1 MGELLYQISENAM
14 RTIVTLIACTTLLLV
29 IHPHCIEITAQ
40 TAVNDPA
47 KAPSSSKAQF
57 EEYIAHRPKTIHELQ
72 PYRESTSIEME
83 SGSGSPTRVTLVNLN
98 PRINTW
104 YLLTLERED
113 GTRTSY
119 HIENPLPSGRR
130 IRLDPAFPSGLVI
143 TEGGKRTTCDLW
155 SELTT
160 SGLVSAVGSQK
171 TFAPLCDGRLYLRN
185 PTEGRKTT
193 LEWTTDFLRR
203 NIPGGEQI
211 TNFVRKTFYQ
221 DAFLSTSEITEA
233 EPTEMGTSHKRPPG
247 APLRPSID
255 PRYENDFLMPRD
267 LGIDIEYEAEGK
279 VLVGRWYRV
288 RDIPGVFISVIQPQL
303 VSVDIARNQEGKVK
317 PLDEVESAAL
327 DYLIAFD
334 LDQFDLGFAMGTEH
348 PMVNWSDRVQPK
360 VRDDTLPGPDGI
372 GTVRPLVNTGKL
384 NPVWLDRVVST
395 FTGGFKRYHGA
406 FKWTE
411 FSLRNG
417 GSHYGFI
424 EHGVIMSKPIPGLAT
439 VIVYADGT
447 VDLKTWT
454 EADDADIPRIRHAR
468 QNGLPIIDYDPVSG
482 QSMVGTYV
490 PQPNGNW
497 SGSVE
502 GRFRTLRAGL
512 AIQENG
518 GDRFLIYGY
527 FSTAT
532 PSAMARVFEAY
543 RCKYAMLTDM
553 NALEHTY
560 LALYRTRDSQ
570 FDVQHLIKGMEV
582 LDKSNKGQVVP
593 RFVGFSDNR
602 DFFYLLRKVKG

>member
-1 MGELLYQISENAM
+1 MIKRM
-14 RTIVTLIACTTLLLV
+14 ACAVLLLIGQPLTDV
-29 IHPHCIEITAQ
+29 VSAQ
-40 TAVNDPA
+40 TTGNEPA
-47 KAPSSSKAQF
+47 RVSSPSKAQF
-57 EEYIAHRPKTIHELQ
+57 EDYIAHRPKTILELQ
-72 PYRESTSIEME
+72 PYRESTSIEIE
-83 SGSGSPTRVTLVNLN
+83 SGSGSPTRATLVNLN

-104 YLLTLERED
+104 YLLTLEED
-113 GTRTSY
+113 GIVTSY
-119 HIENPLPSGRR
+119 HIENPLPTGRR
-130 IRLDPAFPSGLVI
+130 ILLDPAFPSGLVI
-143 TEGGKRTTCDLW
+143 VNGRKRTRCDLW
-155 SELTT
+155 SGLST
-160 SGLVSAVGSQK
+160 SSLSAAVGSQK
-171 TFAPLCDGRLYLRN
+171 TFASLCDGQLYLRN

-193 LEWTTDFLRR
+193 LEWTTDFLRQ

-221 DAFLSTSEITEA
+221 DAFISTSEIIEVDSTGK
-233 EPTEMGTSHKRPPG
+233 GTVHKRPPG
-247 APLRPSID
+247 APLRPAID
-255 PRYENDFLMPRD
+255 PEHENHFLVPVD
-267 LGIDIEYEAEGK
+267 LGIDIEYEVENR

-288 RDIPGVFISVIQPQL
+288 REIPGVFISVIQPGL
-303 VSVDIARNQEGKVK
+303 VSDEIARNQQGKVK
-317 PLDEVESAAL
+317 PLDEVESGAL
-327 DYLIAFD
+327 VYLIAFD

-348 PMVNWSDRVQPK
+348 PMVNWSDRVRPE
-360 VRDDTLPGPDGI
+360 VRDDALPGPDGI
-372 GTVRPLVNTGKL
+372 GTVNPLVNTGKL
-384 NPVWLDRVVST
+384 NPAWLDRVVST

-406 FKWTE
+406 FKYTE

-424 EHGVIMSKPIPGLAT
+424 EHGVVMSKPIPGLAT
-439 VIVYADGT
+439 VIVYGNGN

-454 EADDADIPRIRHAR
+454 EADDADIPKIRHAR
-468 QNGLPIIDYDPVSG
+468 QNGLPIIDYDPVSR
-482 QSMVGTYV
+482 QSNVGAYV

-543 RCKYAMLTDM
+543 RCKYALLTDM

-560 LALYRTRDSQ
+560 LAVYRDRDSR
-570 FDVQHLIKGMEV
+570 FDVQHLIRGMEV

-602 DFFYLLRKVKG
+602 DFFYLLRKAGG